1 MTLDD
6 LRTRVYFLADEV
18 PSGVFPQARIDS
30 LINSGIR
37 RVAQAV
43 RYRTTQAFSTVSGTQ
58 AYALTTPLFERGS
71 AVVFSVRYD
80 GRPLTGRVIGSV
92 TDTTLVGTPSS
103 YWVSGASVHLYPIP
117 NDIGTLSVDYVAEP
131 AALAVAGDLV
141 PLTDDESDVVC
152 LYAVWQMKSKDDE
165 YNRSDRL
172 RDEFERELARLKGPR
187 AGVYKG

>member
-1 MTLDD
+1 MTLDE

-30 LINSGIR
+30 LINSGIK

-43 RYRTTQAFSTVSGTQ
+43 RYRTTQTIATVDGTQ
-58 AYALTTPLFERGS
+58 TYALTSPLLERG
-71 AVVFSVRYD
+71 AATVFSVRYD
-80 GRPLTGRVIGSV
+80 GRVIQKRVVDSFNIPTLTGTPTAYWVAGGSV
-92 TDTTLVGTPSS
+92 CL
-103 YWVSGASVHLYPIP
+103 WPIP
-117 NDIGTLSVDYVAEP
+117 NEVKTLSVDYVTEP
-131 AALAVAGDLV
+131 ASLTAASDVA
-141 PLTDDESDVVC
+141 PLTDLECEVVA

-172 RDEFERELARLKGPR
+172 RDEFERELSRLRGPR